1 MKPSSYVLGRVVAS
15 AMLVLLLA
23 GSTVTWA
30 HGSLNVVCLSGVE
43 VFLGTES
50 NGGAKG
56 VTFAGTDNPL
66 LEPCQWTTNGLGGSW
81 IASIDRTGPAGLG
94 HQVSVQGGR
103 WLWEQ
108 DDGTLHR
115 GKVTG
120 GWVMWPSNLSED
132 IGCGQGV
139 AKFSITLSVVG
150 HPLGGAFEGCLDDT
164 HLPFVFPFRIWG
176 KLSISSP

>member
-1 MKPSSYVLGRVVAS
+1 MKPSSYVLGRLVAS

-23 GSTVTWA
+23 SSNVTWA
-30 HGSLNVVCLSGVE
+30 HGSLNVFCLSGVE
-43 VFLGTES
+43 VFLGTAS

-66 LEPCQWTTNGLGGSW
+66 VEPCQWTTNSL
-81 IASIDRTGPAGLG
+81 
-94 HQVSVQGGR
+94 GGR